1 MTKLT
6 KRYVD
11 SIPKPVQE
19 TILWDD
25 DLAGFGMRVYPTGR
39 KVFVVQYKLHGRTRR
54 KTLGKH
60 GVVTAD
66 EARKDA
72 KLAQADVAHGSDPAA
87 ERRARLRSPSIK
99 ELGERFLKEHVALH
113 CKPTIRGINSPVQ
126 LYRGQAFLTV

>member
-25 DLAGFGMRVYPTGR
+25 YLAGFRMRVYPTGR

-72 KLAQADVAHGSDPAA
+72 KLAQADVARGSDPAA
-87 ERRARLRSPSIK
+87 ARKARLRSPSIK
-99 ELGERFLKEHVALH
+99 ELGERFLKEHVSLH
-113 CKPTIRGINSPVQ
+113 CKPTTRRINSPVQ

>member
-72 KLAQADVAHGSDPAA
+72 KLAQADVARGSDPAA
-87 ERRARLRSPSIK
+87 ERKARLRSPSIK
-99 ELGERFLKEHVALH
+99 ELGERFLKEHVSLH
-113 CKPTIRGINSPVQ
+113 CKPTTRRINSPVQ